1 MSELYSRIC
10 EEGRRKEAREQWVAM
25 LPWMAAKILK
35 FKPFQEYF
43 DQVSGANFDLRP
55 DEEILAE
62 VAEIRKEMKGE

>member
-1 MSELYSRIC
+1 
-10 EEGRRKEAREQWVAM
+10 M

-35 FKPFQEYF
+35 FQPFQEYF
-43 DQVSGANFDLRP
+43 DQVSGANYDLRP